1 MYMLNYKNTCQ
12 RRTPL
17 TQRVAAFLNGL
28 DTGAHKP
35 APSDA

>member
-28 DTGAHKP
+28 VNGAL
-35 APSDA
+35 